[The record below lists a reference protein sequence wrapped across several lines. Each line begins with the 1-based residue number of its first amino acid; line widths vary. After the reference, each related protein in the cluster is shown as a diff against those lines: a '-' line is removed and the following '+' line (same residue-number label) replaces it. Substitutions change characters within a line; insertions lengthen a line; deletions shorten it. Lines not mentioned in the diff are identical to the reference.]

1 MSTATALLDP
11 TPPQAERARVDAVFE
26 MAEEMLGFVPAGM
39 RLYGVSPSLLELF
52 AGTVGY
58 FRNGTALSPRLTAMI
73 RYLVS
78 DRADCRFCVDLNEGF
93 LTSMGEDLEQVRAVR
108 DDIARAPLD
117 ERERPLLQL
126 ALHAVT
132 DPEQDAAA
140 LIAAARDAGWKER
153 EIFDAVL
160 QAASNRA
167 FNHVLKTFNIET
179 QDAFV
184 GSDLH

>member
-1 MSTATALLDP
+1 MTTTAALLNP
-11 TPPQAERARVDAVFE
+11 TPPQDQQLRVDAVFG

-39 RLYGVSPSLLELF
+39 RLYGVSPPLLETF
-52 AGTVGY
+52 AGTVAY
-58 FRNGTALSPRLTAMI
+58 FRSGTALSPRLTAMI

-78 DRADCRFCVDLNEGF
+78 ERVDCRFCIDLNEGM
-93 LTSMGEDLEQVRAVR
+93 LAGMGEDLAQVRAARV
-108 DDIARAPLD
+108 DIGQAPVD

-132 DPEQDAAA
+132 HPERDAAA
-140 LIAAARDAGWKER
+140 LVAVARDAGWQER
-153 EIFDAVL
+153 DIFDAVL

-167 FNHVLKTFNIET
+167 FNLVLKTFNIET

-184 GSDLH
+184 

>member
-1 MSTATALLDP
+1 MNSPIALLDP
-11 TPPQAERARVDAVFE
+11 TPPQGEQSRVDAVLG
-26 MAEEMLGFVPAGM
+26 MAEQMMGFVPAGM
-39 RLYGVSPSLLELF
+39 RLYGVSPSLLETF

-58 FRNGTALSPRLTAMI
+58 FRNGTSLSPRLTAMI

-78 DRADCRFCVDLNEGF
+78 DRADCRFCIDLNEGI
-93 LTSMGEDLEQVRAVR
+93 LVNLGEDSEQVRAAR
-108 DDIARAPLD
+108 EDIDRAPVD
-117 ERERPLLQL
+117 DAERPLLQL

-132 DPEQDAAA
+132 HPEQDASS
-140 LIAAARDAGWKER
+140 LIAAARAAGWQER
-153 EIFDAVL
+153 DIFDAVL

-184 GSDLH
+184 

>member
-1 MSTATALLDP
+1 MSTTAALLDP
-11 TPPQAERARVDAVFE
+11 TPPQNEQSRVDAVFN

-39 RLYGVSPSLLELF
+39 RLYGVSPPLLEAF

-58 FRNGTALSPRLTAMI
+58 FRSGTALSPRLTAMI

-78 DRADCRFCVDLNEGF
+78 ERADCRFCIDLNEGM
-93 LTSMGEDLEQVRAVR
+93 LANMGEDLEQVRAAR
-108 DDIARAPLD
+108 DHIGQAPVD

-132 DPEQDAAA
+132 HPERDAAS
-140 LIAAARDAGWKER
+140 LVAAARDAGWQER
-153 EIFDAVL
+153 DIFDAVL
-160 QAASNRA
+160 QVASNRA

-184 GSDLH
+184 